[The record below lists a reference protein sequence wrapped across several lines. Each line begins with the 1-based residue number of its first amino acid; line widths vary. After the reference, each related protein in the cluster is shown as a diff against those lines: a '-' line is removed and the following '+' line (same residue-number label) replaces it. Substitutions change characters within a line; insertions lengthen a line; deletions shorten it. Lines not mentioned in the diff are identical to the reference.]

1 MTSCF
6 RALIALPMLAC
17 PLVAQSTVTAALCAG
32 GVVATALPGSL
43 LDENARAAGIRTGAR
58 WSLQRGAIDA
68 ARERML
74 QDSGAARLRI
84 AVVLPELLITT
95 QSAFPM
101 PANDGPLWAGR
112 GLSYSVTGG
121 VALCGKSGRWGAVIA
136 PTYWYAENADFP
148 LPSDPQ
154 FVPPRKSEY
163 SPWASTYHYLPR
175 ELDQPRRFGDRAIAK
190 TDPGAIAL
198 WLRTPRVEV
207 GYTTEAEWWGPGQQ
221 NALILSSQSAGVP
234 RAYVHTVKPIGAAG
248 ELDAR
253 MFLGGL
259 SFSPFFRSVPS
270 PDSGRTLAGISLVW
284 RPKFERGLSLGAARL
299 VSGPITG
306 NAWVRHIFDAVSST
320 PRPNAYSRQD
330 STPRPG
336 LDQLFSVFADWR
348 LADDGTEIWAEWAR
362 AELPADLRDF
372 FDAPNHTEALTIGL
386 QRVWPMRWK
395 GWNWRVAVEHSQTD
409 QSSTFRE
416 RPTGSWY
423 TSRAV
428 SGGFTQK
435 GQVLGG
441 VIGPGSSAQW
451 IGFDLAGLRQSVGV
465 FLSRIKWDDDA
476 LLAIPRP
483 NGNGLCKHD
492 VSLAWGIRGSTR
504 SGAGWIEGTL
514 TATNRLNIYWQALGL
529 CFENSELQIDKRNLS
544 LEFRFHPR
552 IQ

>member
-1 MTSCF
+1 MTSCL
-6 RALIALPMLAC
+6 RVVIALSILVLPLA
-17 PLVAQSTVTAALCAG
+17 AQSTASAALCAG
-32 GVVATALPGSL
+32 GVVATTLPGSL
-43 LDENARAAGIRTGAR
+43 AEENRRAAGLRAGAR
-58 WSLQRGAIDA
+58 WSLQRGATDA
-68 ARERML
+68 ARERMT
-74 QDSGAARLRI
+74 QDSSAAPFR
-84 AVVLPELLITT
+84 AAFVLPELLITS

-101 PANDGPLWAGR
+101 PANDGPMWAGK

-121 VALCGKSGRWGAVIA
+121 IAFCGKAGRWGAIIA

-148 LPSDPQ
+148 LPNDPR
-154 FVPPRKSEY
+154 FVPARKGEY

-190 TDPGAIAL
+190 TEMGAIAL
-198 WLRTPRVEV
+198 WYRTSRADI
-207 GYTTEAEWWGPGQQ
+207 GFTSEAEWWGPGQQ
-221 NALILSSQSAGVP
+221 NALILSAQSSGIP
-234 RAYVHTVKPIGAAG
+234 RVYVRTVKPIAAAG

-253 MFLGGL
+253 MFLGAL
-259 SFSPFFRSVPS
+259 SFSPFFKSAPT
-270 PDSGRTLAGISLVW
+270 PDVARTLAGISLVW
-284 RPKFERGLSLGAARL
+284 RPKFERGLSVGAARL

-306 NAWVRHIFDAVSST
+306 NAWVRHVFDAIAST

-330 STPRPG
+330 STPKPG

-362 AELPADLRDF
+362 AELPANVRDF
-372 FDAPNHTEALTIGL
+372 FDAPNHTQALTIGL
-386 QRVWPMRWK
+386 QHVRPMRWK

-435 GQVLGG
+435 GQVLGA

-451 IGFDLAGLRQSVGV
+451 IGFDLAGPRHSAGF

-492 VSLAWGIRGSTR
+492 VSLAWGVRGSTLT
-504 SGAGWIEGTL
+504 GAGWIEGML
-514 TATNRLNIYWQALGL
+514 TATDRLNLYWQALGL
-529 CFENSELQIDKRNLS
+529 CFDNSELQIDKHNLS

-552 IQ
+552 IH